1 MLSSGDCSGKKKKK
15 LYSLFDKNFCLSRNK
30 IILRTDITH
39 TLSEKKSTKAVTGA
53 VPFQKVNFCPFQELK
68 CPF

>member
-30 IILRTDITH
+30 IILRTDITR
-39 TLSEKKSTKAVTGA
+39 KKSTKAVTGA
-53 VPFQKVNFCPFQELK
+53 VPFQKVNFCPFQELI